1 MLTTPDGRGVSEDEA
16 GLLVPGPSW
25 GVGLVL
31 STTSFE
37 PDAGRYSRAT
47 SGDSGKAS
55 FQTGS

>member
-1 MLTTPDGRGVSEDEA
+1 VLTTPDGRAVSEDEA

-37 PDAGRYSRAT
+37 A
-47 SGDSGKAS
+47 
-55 FQTGS
+55 